1 MAGSNAS
8 RAFNYLRNNNIPI
21 SSIATLKRQTDENF
35 PKINSDILD
44 IKNQISNLGN
54 HLLTSDNTFSI
65 DNVNKLAESY
75 SKCVEKLNFTL
86 NCINQNAD
94 LIKLAGSYASILR
107 PIFEAK
113 YTDNT
118 TSADGYISLSN
129 TLLPGYV
136 YFFEPNKLLDE
147 QPAIVISDI
156 YNIDSAY
163 VNTFYQNIFDNFNK
177 MLTENPNQKIF
188 YLISWYN
195 FTNGIKI
202 SFNLFVPDILD
213 DTKWIRILSGFN
225 LTPKIPDYTIVSQLP
240 SSYINYLQNMQNALN
255 AFNKQSYD
263 PILGTIYQ

>member
-1 MAGSNAS
+1 MAGRSGRDFKFMQA
-8 RAFNYLRNNNIPI
+8 NNIPI
-21 SSIATLKRQTDENF
+21 SNITTLKREMDGNF
-35 PKINSDILD
+35 PRIKSDILD
-44 IKNQISNLGN
+44 IKNEFNNAFSNLAN
-54 HLLTSDNTFSI
+54 HLETSDNTFSI

-113 YTDNT
+113 YSDNSI
-118 TSADGYISLSN
+118 SADGYVALAN
-129 TLLPGYV
+129 TLVQCYT

-147 QPAIVISDI
+147 QSAYLVSDI

-163 VNTFYQNIFDNFNK
+163 LNTIFQNVFDNFNK

-188 YLISWYN
+188 YLINWYN
-195 FTNGIKI
+195 YTDGIKI
-202 SFNLFVPDILD
+202 SFNLIVPDILD

-255 AFNKQSYD
+255 TFNKPSYD
-263 PILGTIYQ
+263 PTL